1 MTRACGLIL
10 CIVCGACAIPED
22 DTLAGFGQPCQVS
35 AGLCSVDLVCRPNEP
50 GSAEG
55 LCEPVA
61 DYGACKKP
69 EHLPGRMGTVEDGAV
84 TIDEGPDATK
94 IEGVRLVNGGV
105 LVHNRVREVD
115 LGDTC
120 AFRALQRVEDGFY
133 LGNTDVPSLDGLGS
147 LTSVKNGV
155 AIFGNRELENLDG
168 LAHLVEI
175 EPCSVATTSVQIVI
189 ANNDALPASAVDR
202 FAAQLETRLGKRPQL
217 IRCGNGPSNDED
229 PICTADAAAV
239 VVALQDGAQLC
250 E

>member
-1 MTRACGLIL
+1 MNRACGLIMCL
-10 CIVCGACAIPED
+10 ALGACAIPEN
-22 DTLAGFGQPCQVS
+22 DTLAGFGQRCRVS
-35 AGLCSVDLVCRPNEP
+35 EGLCSLDLVCRPDEP
-50 GSAEG
+50 GADEG

-69 EHLPGRMGTVEDGAV
+69 EHLPGRVGTVEDGPV
-84 TIDEGPDATK
+84 TIDEGADVTK
-94 IEGVRLVNGGV
+94 IEGVRLVNGNV
-105 LVHNRVREVD
+105 LVHDRVRELE

-133 LGNTDVPSLDGLGS
+133 LGNTDITSIDGLGS

-155 AIFGNRELENLDG
+155 ALFGNRELESLDG

-175 EPCSVATTSVQIVI
+175 EPCTVDTNSVQIVI
-189 ANNDALPASAVDR
+189 ANNDSLPASAIDS
-202 FAAQLETRLGKRPQL
+202 FAEQLEIRLGKRPQM

-229 PICTADAAAV
+229 PTCSADAAAV
-239 VVALQDGAQLC
+239 VLALQDGGELC